1 MVALITILILLF
13 IFRLIK
19 ICVRQANQIEN
30 QKQLIENM
38 TRWEEKYKKDKD
50 EQ

>member
-1 MVALITILILLF
+1 MVALTTILVLYF

-38 TRWEEKYKKDKD
+38 TRWEEKYKKDND
-50 EQ
+50 EK